1 MPATLAP
8 AELAWYVTGRF
19 YLSAHDQRVA
29 DYGYFLH
36 LGGIAGTLFRG
47 ARVHESTAH
56 FTFAARPFL
65 PRAASNGA
73 LGLGLDPAGE
83 FSVYLQRE
91 PAGDFDRPESFAQ
104 GERIASFRRVGLVVD
119 TTVAAEAGGAT
130 AKVLTDNVF
139 SARLVESRAFE
150 FDGARYDL
158 GAILGRGIT
167 QFGTAAAVP
176 VAPHPPAYSYVFPF
190 TGSALALGA

>member
-1 MPATLAP
+1 MPAPLSP

-19 YLSAHDQRVA
+19 YVSAQDQHVA

-36 LGGIAGTLFRG
+36 LGGVAGELFDG
-47 ARVHESTAH
+47 RVHESRAH
-56 FTFAARPFL
+56 FTFAAQPFL
-65 PRAASNGA
+65 PRTAHNGA
-73 LGLGLDPAGE
+73 LGLSLDPAGE

-104 GERIASFRRVGLVVD
+104 GECIATFQRVGLVVD
-119 TTVAAEAGGAT
+119 TTVAAQAGGTT

-139 SARLVESRAFE
+139 SARLMQSRAFE
-150 FDGARYDL
+150 FAGGRYDL
-158 GAILGRGIT
+158 AAILGRGVT

-176 VAPHPPAYSYVFPF
+176 VAAHPPAYSLVFPF

>member
-1 MPATLAP
+1 MSIALAP

-19 YLSAHDQRVA
+19 YLSARDGSVA

-36 LGGIAGTLFRG
+36 LGGIDGDLFAG
-47 ARVHESTAH
+47 RVHESRAH
-56 FTFAARPFL
+56 FTFAARPFQA
-65 PRAASNGA
+65 RSAHNGA

-83 FSVYLQRE
+83 FSLYLQRE
-91 PAGDFDRPESFAQ
+91 PVGDFERPDSFAE
-104 GERIASFRRVGLVVD
+104 GECIATFRRVGLVVD
-119 TTVAAEAGGAT
+119 TTVAAAVGGEA

-139 SARLVESRAFE
+139 SARLTRSRG
-150 FDGARYDL
+150 FDFGGRRYDL
-158 GAILGRGIT
+158 AAILGRGVT

-176 VAPHPPAYSYVFPF
+176 VAVHPPAYSYVFPF